1 MKPITVLVGS
11 LLLLASHLPAPAQTS
26 NPALPEPFVMMRT
39 LQTLQEQIAHGNA
52 AAQAAQPKLM
62 AHIADVFLAAKPDV
76 WHDVRNTRAAALF
89 LLSGGKPSVIRTV
102 MAASSMPP
110 ETDRLLKGALAYGE
124 GEDETARTL
133 LGPID
138 PRSLPSTL
146 GGHLALTEATLLSN
160 EDEAKAG
167 RLLDLARLLLPGT
180 LVEEA
185 ALRRQIFLLA
195 NTSTVDRFAA
205 LSRQYVRR
213 FGHSIYAINFR
224 QRFTAAAIALGI
236 GDDLGSFG
244 KLEPVIAELQPDEQ
258 RGLYLAVA
266 RAAIVR
272 GRTVAARFAAERAAN
287 LAKSQPVDA
296 ARSVLYGAA
305 SQVASDAP
313 DKAVALLEG
322 IDPARLSASDAA
334 LREAALAVARS
345 VRAEQRDTARGDK
358 LDAPAGIEAA
368 SAAIIAQAR
377 KAIADTDGLVGATT
391 P

>member
-1 MKPITVLVGS
+1 MKPVAVLVGS
-11 LLLLASHLPAPAQTS
+11 LLLLALNLPAPAQTN

-76 WHDVRNTRAAALF
+76 WHDVRNARAAALF

-287 LAKSQPVDA
+287 LAKGQPVDA
-296 ARSVLYGAA
+296 ARSILYGAA

-313 DKAVALLEG
+313 DKVVALLEG
-322 IDPARLSASDAA
+322 IDPTRLSASDAA

-345 VRAEQRDTARGDK
+345 VRADQRDMARGDK

-377 KAIADTDGLVGATT
+377 KAIADTDGLVGAAT